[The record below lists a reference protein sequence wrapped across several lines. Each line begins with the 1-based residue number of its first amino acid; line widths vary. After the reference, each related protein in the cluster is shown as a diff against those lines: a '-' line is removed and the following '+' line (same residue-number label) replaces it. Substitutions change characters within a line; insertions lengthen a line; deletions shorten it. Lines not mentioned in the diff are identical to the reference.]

1 MSHFACRGCLLVSG
15 SFFHNNPS
23 NFVHLGGGV
32 VGCTGFHS
40 SFRARATQTGLSLNI
55 GLFLSSTSPLLFSLC
70 IFSVC
75 FLFSKNRGNTGY
87 NGSKLDMFVFQIYL
101 HGKLWFVPLLFSN
114 FELLSSG
121 FCPLFPQCV
130 VFTHFPVL
138 FKSSKLVLA
147 LPLLLL
153 LMSFHICL

>member
-1 MSHFACRGCLLVSG
+1 MLFRHVIQIYFCILFTVVGFLTVSHFACRGCLLLRG

-55 GLFLSSTSPLLFSLC
+55 GLFLSSTSPLLFSWC

-75 FLFSKNRGNTGY
+75 FLFSKNQGNTGY
-87 NGSKLDMFVFQIYL
+87 NGSKLDMFVFQFYL
-101 HGKLWFVPLLFSN
+101 HGKL
-114 FELLSSG
+114 
-121 FCPLFPQCV
+121 
-130 VFTHFPVL
+130 
-138 FKSSKLVLA
+138 
-147 LPLLLL
+147 
-153 LMSFHICL
+153 